1 MATQFPVKATMDDN
15 TYQKLLSEKCF
26 DILKNPLK
34 IGDKVAY
41 ATARKHSGPV
51 SVGEIVEMWMEY
63 SEKWDYNT
71 KMTVP
76 DYGYIYT
83 YIKIKGLKQTG
94 SRGGT
99 RNPDE
104 IVRVG

>member
-1 MATQFPVKATMDDN
+1 MATQFPVKATMADD
-15 TYQKLLSEKCF
+15 TYQKLLSEKCL

-34 IGDKVAY
+34 VGDKVAY

-51 SVGEIVEMWMEY
+51 SVGEIHEMWMEY
-63 SEKWDYNT
+63 STKWDHAT
-71 KMTVP
+71 RQELP
-76 DYGYIYT
+76 DYSYIYT
-83 YIKIKGLKQTG
+83 YVKIKGLSQTG
-94 SRGGT
+94 SRGCT